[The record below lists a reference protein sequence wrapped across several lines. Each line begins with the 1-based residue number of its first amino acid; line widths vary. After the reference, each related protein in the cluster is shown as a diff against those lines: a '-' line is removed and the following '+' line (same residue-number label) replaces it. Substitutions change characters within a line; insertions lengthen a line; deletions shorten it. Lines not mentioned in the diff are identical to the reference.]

1 MQILTT
7 PPFIQRSGRAAVVV
21 VQAAEHRESD
31 DFARLRSLGLW
42 WHGNCLADT
51 LVRSGMIEEAG
62 VLPDHFRQMAL
73 VEDEHVVKT
82 VPVQGSKHALTDGIR
97 IGSLG
102 GGANG
107 FYT

>member
-1 MQILTT
+1 
-7 PPFIQRSGRAAVVV
+7 
-21 VQAAEHRESD
+21 
-31 DFARLRSLGLW
+31 
-42 WHGNCLADT
+42 
-51 LVRSGMIEEAG
+51 MIEEAG